1 MPVDDPARP
10 IDETERQAAVTE
22 LRRAAEDGRLDAR
35 ELDERLARVHGARMA
50 GELGSALA
58 GLRPSAAAGS
68 PAALTWPMAPSP
80 APAQPPQ
87 QPPPA
92 GPVAAHPVPQARIP
106 DPPGY
111 RPDDRLNLSGNMSN
125 EKRSG
130 RWVIPPFMRLHAT
143 FSNVKL
149 DCREASPAAEVI
161 DVEIGMGAST
171 IVLVLPPGWAVNA
184 DRLGKGMGTIKVKV
198 PTTAA
203 PGCPTFVLHGN
214 IGMGTVVARE
224 ANWIERRRG

>member
-10 IDETERQAAVTE
+10 IDDEQRQAAITD
-22 LRRAAEDGRLDAR
+22 LRQAAEDGRLGPR
-35 ELDERLARVHGARMA
+35 ELDERLARVHAARLA
-50 GELGSALA
+50 GELGAALA
-58 GLRPSAAAGS
+58 GIRPSAAAGS
-68 PAALTWPMAPSP
+68 TGTHTWPVAAPQAVP
-80 APAQPPQ
+80 PPPQ
-87 QPPPA
+87 QTPPGQPA
-92 GPVAAHPVPQARIP
+92 PQSRIP

-130 RWVIPPFMRLHAT
+130 RWVIPPFMRAHAT

-149 DCREASPAAEVI
+149 DCRDASPAAEVI

-171 IVLVLPPGWAVNA
+171 IVLVLPPGWAVNT

-198 PTTAA
+198 PNIAA

-214 IGMGTVVARE
+214 VGMGTVVARE
-224 ANWIERRRG
+224 ANWLERRRSGA